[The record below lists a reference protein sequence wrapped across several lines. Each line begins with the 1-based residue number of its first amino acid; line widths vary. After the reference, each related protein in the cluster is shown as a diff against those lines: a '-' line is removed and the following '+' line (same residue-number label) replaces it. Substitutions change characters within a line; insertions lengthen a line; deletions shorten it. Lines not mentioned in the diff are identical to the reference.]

1 MALFHSHCL
10 VILSLRKQCW
20 QQQFLIYCTKYC
32 ALVTVITKD
41 CPSFGGNNCLPWYK
55 TSNHSV
61 SSWYQ
66 VEGLPPQRAG
76 CHTNQHMAP
85 SYMNGCQRGLDVAR
99 LAQEQRPSPRSVT
112 KICWAVENNSF
123 PIWQLIKYW
132 PHNHH
137 HFSYTFRIT
146 CLIPF
151 MSMMINTGEDWET
164 AASIRAP
171 SIPKKPPR
179 SCLFGHCGAKR
190 KCFLWCGEILKLP

>member
-85 SYMNGCQRGLDVAR
+85 SYMNGCQRGSDVAR
-99 LAQEQRPSPRSVT
+99 LAQEQRDLHQGQYPKFAELWKTTPFQYGNLSNIDLIIITIFHTRFASPV
-112 KICWAVENNSF
+112 
-123 PIWQLIKYW
+123 
-132 PHNHH
+132 
-137 HFSYTFRIT
+137 
-146 CLIPF
+146 
-151 MSMMINTGEDWET
+151 
-164 AASIRAP
+164 
-171 SIPKKPPR
+171 
-179 SCLFGHCGAKR
+179 
-190 KCFLWCGEILKLP
+190 